1 MAMSFREGAIFCGH
15 PEERSDEGPALPSNS
30 PAKNLLAMQYR
41 NRLKQVLL
49 EKSIQ
54 RGDFVLTSG
63 KRSNYYLDARL
74 TTLDAE
80 GALCSGMSVLELL
93 KTLKPYPKAI
103 GGLTMGADPIVAV
116 VAALS
121 AQQGGP
127 PVAGFLVR
135 KEPKKHGTQQ
145 YIEGWRGKAGDP
157 VVIVDDVC
165 TTGGSTL
172 KAIEQAQAAGYNV
185 VAAICLVDREE
196 GGREA
201 IERLCPFYS
210 LFTARELLEVV

>member
-1 MAMSFREGAIFCGH
+1 MSH
-15 PEERSDEGPALPSNS
+15 LS
-30 PAKNLLAMQYR
+30 
-41 NRLKQVLL
+41 RLKQILL
-49 EKSIQ
+49 AKSIQ

-63 KRSNYYLDARL
+63 KKSNYYLDARL

-80 GALCSGMSVLELL
+80 GALCSGMAVLDLL
-93 KTLKPYPKAI
+93 QTLKPYPKAI

-127 PVAGFLVR
+127 AISGFLVR
-135 KEPKKHGTQQ
+135 KEPKKHGMQQ
-145 YIEGWRGKAGDP
+145 YIEGWRGAAGDP

-165 TTGGSTL
+165 TTGGSTI
-172 KAIEQAQAAGYNV
+172 KAIEQAQAAGYSV
-185 VAAICLVDREE
+185 IAAVCLVDREE

-201 IERLCPFYS
+201 IEKLCPFRA
-210 LFTARELLEVV
+210 LLTARELLTES

>member
-1 MAMSFREGAIFCGH
+1 MQFRE
-15 PEERSDEGPALPSNS
+15 
-30 PAKNLLAMQYR
+30 
-41 NRLKQVLL
+41 RLKQVLC
-49 EKSIQ
+49 EKSVK
-54 RGDFVLTSG
+54 RGNFVLSSG
-63 KRSNYYLDARL
+63 KTSNYYLDARL
-74 TTLDAE
+74 TTLDPE
-80 GALCSGMSVLELL
+80 GALCTGMAVLEVL

-121 AQQGGP
+121 SQQALLNQGVGGQVGP
-127 PVAGFLVR
+127 PVSGFLVR

-145 YIEGWRGKAGDP
+145 YIEGWQGAPGDP

-172 KAIEQAQAAGYNV
+172 KAIEQAHRAGYRV
-185 VAAICLVDREE
+185 IAAICLVDREE

-201 IERLCPFYS
+201 IERQCPFYS
-210 LFTARELLEVV
+210 LFTARELLAAPETKANSGTA

>member
-1 MAMSFREGAIFCGH
+1 MTANH
-15 PEERSDEGPALPSNS
+15 H
-30 PAKNLLAMQYR
+30 
-41 NRLKQVLL
+41 NRLKQILL

-80 GALCSGMSVLELL
+80 GALCSGLSVLELL

-121 AQQGGP
+121 HQQGGP

-145 YIEGWRGKAGDP
+145 YIEGWHGAADDP

-165 TTGGSTL
+165 TTGGSTI
-172 KAIEQAQAAGYNV
+172 KAIEQAKATEWNV

-201 IERLCPFYS
+201 IEKLCPFHA
-210 LFTARELLEVV
+210 LFTAQELLK

>member
-1 MAMSFREGAIFCGH
+1 
-15 PEERSDEGPALPSNS
+15 
-30 PAKNLLAMQYR
+30 MQHR
-41 NRLKQVLL
+41 IRLKHVLL

-80 GALCSGMSVLELL
+80 GALCTGLSMLELL
-93 KTLKPYPKAI
+93 QTLKPYPKAI

-145 YIEGWRGKAGDP
+145 YIEGWQGKAGDA
-157 VVIVDDVC
+157 VVVVDDVC

-172 KAIEQAQAAGYNV
+172 KAIERAQAAGYNV
-185 VAAICLVDREE
+185 VAAVCIVDREE
-196 GGREA
+196 GGRQA
-201 IERLCPFYS
+201 IEKLSPFYS
-210 LFTARELLEVV
+210 LFTARELLAVT

>member
-1 MAMSFREGAIFCGH
+1 MTANH
-15 PEERSDEGPALPSNS
+15 
-30 PAKNLLAMQYR
+30 R
-41 NRLKQVLL
+41 NRLKQILL

-74 TTLDAE
+74 TTLDGE
-80 GALCSGMSVLELL
+80 GALCVGMAVLELL
-93 KTLKPYPKAI
+93 KTLNPYPKAI

-121 AQQGGP
+121 HQQGGP

-145 YIEGWRGKAGDP
+145 YIEGWHGAAGDP

-165 TTGGSTL
+165 TTGGSTI

-201 IERLCPFYS
+201 IEKLCPFHA
-210 LFTARELLEVV
+210 LFTARDLLARPEGKTTSGVT

>member
-1 MAMSFREGAIFCGH
+1 MVILSA
-15 PEERSDEGPALPSNS
+15 
-30 PAKNLLAMQYR
+30 AKDLLVMQYQK
-41 NRLKQVLL
+41 RLKQILC

-80 GALCSGMSVLELL
+80 GALCSGLSVLELL

-121 AQQGGP
+121 HQQGGP
-127 PVAGFLVR
+127 PVAG
-135 KEPKKHGTQQ
+135 
-145 YIEGWRGKAGDP
+145 
-157 VVIVDDVC
+157 
-165 TTGGSTL
+165 GSVERSERCQRDRAL
-172 KAIEQAQAAGYNV
+172 IIMPSSEAA
-185 VAAICLVDREE
+185 
-196 GGREA
+196 
-201 IERLCPFYS
+201 F
-210 LFTARELLEVV
+210 